1 MKKNYEIE
9 DVIELLKPHKTN
21 EERES
26 YLFTEE
32 QGAEILAQCPEIVGI
47 LWDNNYYV
55 DYDSHSETIFVV
67 R

>member
-9 DVIELLKPHKTN
+9 DVIGLLNPYKTD

-32 QGAEILAQCPEIVGI
+32 QGEKILVQCPEIVGI